1 MQKENNREKNNIDE
15 ISWNKILQERQEIK
29 KMSKQLQK
37 EVTVRKE
44 TILNNIDKRSD
55 GNKESAKKI
64 TQQIDL
70 AMQKGD
76 KEKLKE
82 LLQNML

>member
-1 MQKENNREKNNIDE
+1 MQKEKNNVDE
-15 ISWNKILQERQEIK
+15 ISWSKILQERQEIK

-37 EVTVRKE
+37 EVTVRKK
-44 TILNNIDKRSD
+44 TVLDNIDKRSD
-55 GNKESAKKI
+55 GNKESVKKI
-64 TQQIDL
+64 TQQIDW

-82 LLQNML
+82 LLKNML